1 MTANTVGF
9 IGGGR
14 VTRIILGGWR
24 RAGFVPVEVI
34 VSEPGAEAAAK
45 LKSCFPDVRIT
56 PDASGLLG
64 QVKHVFVAVHPPAL
78 PDALTALA
86 GKLRPDSVVVCLAPK
101 VSISR
106 LAGLLGGF
114 ERVARTIPNAPSFV
128 GAGYNPVAFGAA
140 LGEAEKEQVLALL
153 RPLGACPVVLEEHLE
168 AYAVL
173 TAMGPTYFWFQF
185 RELQE
190 LGRSFGLPA
199 AEVDAGLAAMV
210 KGTARTFFESGCSP
224 EEVMDLIPVRPMQ
237 GEEDA
242 IRAAYRTRL
251 TTMYQKLS
259 T

>member
-24 RAGFVPVEVI
+24 RAGFVPADVI
-34 VSEPGAEAAAK
+34 VREPAASAAEK
-45 LKSCFPDVRIT
+45 LKSCFPDVRIM

-64 QVKHVFVAVHPPAL
+64 QVKFVFVAVHPPAL

-86 GKLRPDSVVVCLAPK
+86 EKMRPDSVVVSLAPK
-101 VSISR
+101 VSIAR
-106 LAGLLGGF
+106 LTGLLGGF
-114 ERVARTIPNAPSFV
+114 ERIARTIPNAPSFV
-128 GAGYNPVAFGAA
+128 GAGYNPVAFGAV
-140 LGEAEKEQVLALL
+140 LREAEKEQVLELL
-153 RPLGACPVVLEEHLE
+153 RPLGTCPVVPEEHLE

-199 AEVDAGLAAMV
+199 PEVDAGHAAML
-210 KGTARTFFESGCSP
+210 KGAAQTFFESGCSH
-224 EEVMDLIPVRPMQ
+224 EEVMDLIPVRPLQ
-237 GEEDA
+237 DEEAA
-242 IRAAYRTRL
+242 IRGAYRTRL
-251 TTMYQKLS
+251 TAIYQKLS
-259 T
+259 G